1 MSPTLTAV
9 ASVLLGFAA
18 GTLAGAAITL
28 AVVGVLL
35 ARSRRDLHT
44 ARHALSHDPLTGL
57 PNRRAFLDRLDTALR
72 EAAPHGEGAVAV
84 AMLDLDRFKAVNDKL
99 GHRAGDEVLCQV
111 ADRLRALPAPVRL
124 AARLQGDEFLLL
136 IDGTNPAAAAHAAWR
151 AIAATPYILAG
162 SHRVVLRASI
172 GVAVTQSDAGPDAD
186 HRRLLHDADLAMY
199 RAKTTSTGVVIA
211 DRCAQQ
217 PVGDRPERHGRDV
230 RPPPAPPPPTGHP

>member
-1 MSPTLTAV
+1 MV
-9 ASVLLGFAA
+9 ASALVGFAA
-18 GTLAGAAITL
+18 GTLAGAAITA

-57 PNRRAFLDRLDTALR
+57 PNRRAFLDHLDAALHNT
-72 EAAPHGEGAVAV
+72 APHRDHAVAV

-99 GHRAGDEVLCQV
+99 GHRAGDEALCQV
-111 ADRLRALPAPVRL
+111 ADRLRALPAAVRL

-136 IDGTNPAAAAHAAWR
+136 IDGADPAAAAHAAWR
-151 AIAATPYILAG
+151 AIATTPYLVAG
-162 SHRVVLRASI
+162 GHRVALRASI

-186 HRRLLHDADLAMY
+186 RRQLLHDADLAMY
-199 RAKTTSTGVVIA
+199 RAKATSTGVVIA

-217 PVGDRPERHGRDV
+217 PVQDRPERHGRDP
-230 RPPPAPPPPTGHP
+230 RPPPDPPSPTSHP